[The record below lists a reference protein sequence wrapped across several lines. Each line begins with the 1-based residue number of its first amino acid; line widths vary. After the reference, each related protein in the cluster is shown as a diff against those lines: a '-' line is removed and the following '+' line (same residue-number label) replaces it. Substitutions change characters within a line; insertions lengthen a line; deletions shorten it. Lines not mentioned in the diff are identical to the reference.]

1 MKIEL
6 NLSENEVTRL
16 KIKAAQG
23 GMSVPELLTS
33 FANDLICGSQTNGS
47 DERMY
52 ANDWYDRCGFTFG
65 ENSFLSKMAED
76 HVIEQY
82 LETWDCLKSAR
93 EAYAEE
99 EDEEIRQEISEDIE
113 VYEAELKSAY
123 SECGGKGDWEKEL
136 ADAERKWRDGE
147 AAV

>member
-6 NLSENEVTRL
+6 NLSEDEVTRL

-23 GMSVPELLTS
+23 GMSVSELLTS

-52 ANDWYDRCGFTFG
+52 ANDWYDRCGFTLG
-65 ENSFLSKMAED
+65 ENSFLSALATD
-76 HVIEQY
+76 HVVDQY
-82 LETWDCLKSAR
+82 LETWDSLKSAR

-99 EDEEIRQEISEDIE
+99 EDEEIRAGILADIE
-113 VYEAELKSAY
+113 AYEAELKSAY
-123 SECGGKGDWEKEL
+123 IECGCKGDWEKGL
-136 ADAERKWRDGE
+136 AEAERKWRDGE
-147 AAV
+147 VS